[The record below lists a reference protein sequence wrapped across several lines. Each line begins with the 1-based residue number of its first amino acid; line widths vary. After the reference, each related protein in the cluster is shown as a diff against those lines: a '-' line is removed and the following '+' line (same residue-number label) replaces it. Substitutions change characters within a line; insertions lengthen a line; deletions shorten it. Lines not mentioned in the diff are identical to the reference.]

1 MEEGEHGNT
10 KTNTFLEETIKKKK
24 NQQPAETWLKVPACN
39 IYRGLT

>member
-24 NQQPAETWLKVPACN
+24 KPTTSWDLVEGSCL
-39 IYRGLT
+39 